1 MYNRVKR
8 ITGREN
14 TLYSSPSE
22 IADSAISIGVRK
34 ANLSTSAKFLLG
46 ILAGAFIAFGSQ
58 AANLITHT
66 MTDAASAKLTAGL
79 IFPAGLIMVIM
90 AGAELFT
97 GNCLMIIS
105 FAERRI
111 TFTKLLS
118 SWLVVYIGNLFGSVI
133 AAYLVSLSGQWN
145 MTGGLLGGLTL
156 KTAAAKISLSFTEA
170 ITLGVLCNWL
180 VCLAVWMSFG
190 AKDGISKAACIFF
203 PIWVFIASGFEHSIA
218 NMYYIPAGIL
228 AKFNPL
234 YVNKALA
241 LGASQAG
248 IDSLN
253 VLRMFT
259 RNLIPV
265 TIGNI
270 IGGCIFVGLAYWF
283 VYLRGK
289 K

>member
-1 MYNRVKR
+1 M
-8 ITGREN
+8 
-14 TLYSSPSE
+14 YSSPSE

-46 ILAGAFIAFGSQ
+46 ILAGAFIAFGAQ
-58 AANLITHT
+58 AANLVTHT
-66 MTDAASAKLTAGL
+66 ITDSASAKLTAGL

-105 FAERRI
+105 LAERRI
-111 TFTKLLS
+111 TPAKLLW
-118 SWLVVYIGNLFGSVI
+118 SWLVVYAGNLFGSLIV
-133 AAYLVSLSGQWN
+133 AWLVSLSGQWN
-145 MTGGLLGGLTL
+145 LTGGLLGGLTL
-156 KTAAAKISLSFTEA
+156 KTAAAKVSLSFTEA
-170 ITLGVLCNWL
+170 LTLGILCNWL

-190 AKDGISKAACIFF
+190 AKDGVSKAACVFF
-203 PIWVFIASGFEHSIA
+203 PVWVFIASGFEHSIA

-228 AKFNPL
+228 AKSNPS
-234 YVNKALA
+234 YVSRALE
-241 LGASQAG
+241 LGATQTG

-253 VLRMFT
+253 VVRMFT

-270 IGGCIFVGLAYWF
+270 IGGCMFVGLAYWF

>member
-1 MYNRVKR
+1 M
-8 ITGREN
+8 
-14 TLYSSPSE
+14 YSSPSE

-46 ILAGAFIAFGSQ
+46 ILAGAFIAFGAQ
-58 AANLITHT
+58 AANLVTHT
-66 MTDAASAKLTAGL
+66 MTDSASAKLTAGL

-105 FAERRI
+105 LAERRI
-111 TFTKLLS
+111 TLAKLLW
-118 SWLVVYIGNLFGSVI
+118 SWLVVYVGNFAGSLIV
-133 AAYLVSLSGQWN
+133 AYLVSLSGQWN
-145 MTGGLLGGLTL
+145 LTGGLLGGLTL
-156 KTAAAKISLSFTEA
+156 KTAAAKVSLSFTEA
-170 ITLGVLCNWL
+170 FTLGILCNWL

-190 AKDGISKAACIFF
+190 AKDGVSKVACIFF

-228 AKFNPL
+228 AKFNPS
-234 YVNKALA
+234 YVSKALG

-253 VLRMFT
+253 VVRMFT

-270 IGGCIFVGLAYWF
+270 IGGCMFVGLAYWF

>member
-1 MYNRVKR
+1 M
-8 ITGREN
+8 
-14 TLYSSPSE
+14 YSSPSE

-46 ILAGAFIAFGSQ
+46 ILAGAFIAFGAQ
-58 AANLITHT
+58 AANLVTHT
-66 MTDAASAKLTAGL
+66 ITDSASAKLTAGL

-111 TFTKLLS
+111 TLAKLLW
-118 SWLVVYIGNLFGSVI
+118 SWLVVYAGNLFGSLIV
-133 AAYLVSLSGQWN
+133 AYLVSLSGQWN

-156 KTAAAKISLSFTEA
+156 KTATAKISLSFTEA
-170 ITLGVLCNWL
+170 LTLGILCNWL

-190 AKDGISKAACIFF
+190 AKDGVSKAACIFF

-218 NMYYIPAGIL
+218 NMYYIPAGII
-228 AKFNPL
+228 AKFSPL
-234 YVNKALA
+234 YVSKALG

-253 VLRMFT
+253 VVRMFT

-270 IGGCIFVGLAYWF
+270 IGGCMFVGLAYWF

>member
-1 MYNRVKR
+1 
-8 ITGREN
+8 
-14 TLYSSPSE
+14 
-22 IADSAISIGVRK
+22 
-34 ANLSTSAKFLLG
+34 
-46 ILAGAFIAFGSQ
+46 
-58 AANLITHT
+58 
-66 MTDAASAKLTAGL
+66 
-79 IFPAGLIMVIM
+79 MVIM

-105 FAERRI
+105 LAERRI

-118 SWLVVYIGNLFGSVI
+118 SWLVVYLGNFAGSLIV
-133 AAYLVSLSGQWN
+133 AYLVSLSGQWN

-170 ITLGVLCNWL
+170 LTLGILCNWL

-190 AKDGISKAACIFF
+190 AKDGVSKAACIFF
-203 PIWVFIASGFEHSIA
+203 PIWVFVASGFEHSIA
-218 NMYYIPAGIL
+218 NMYYIPAGII
-228 AKFNPL
+228 AKCNTS
-234 YVNKALA
+234 YVAKAVE
-241 LGASQAG
+241 LGASQVG

-270 IGGCIFVGLAYWF
+270 IGGCMFVGLAYWMI
-283 VYLRGK
+283 YLRGK

>member
-1 MYNRVKR
+1 MHNR
-8 ITGREN
+8 REN
-14 TLYSSPSE
+14 SLYSSPSE

-46 ILAGAFIAFGSQ
+46 ILAGAFIAFGAQ

-66 MTDAASAKLTAGL
+66 ITDSASAKLTAGL

-105 FAERRI
+105 LAERRI
-111 TFTKLLS
+111 TFTKLLW
-118 SWLVVYIGNLFGSVI
+118 SWLVVYAGNFAGSLIV
-133 AAYLVSLSGQWN
+133 AYLVSLSGQWN
-145 MTGGLLGGLTL
+145 LTGGLLGGLTL

-170 ITLGVLCNWL
+170 LTLGILCNWL

-190 AKDGISKAACIFF
+190 AKDGVSKAACIFF

-228 AKFNPL
+228 AKSNPS
-234 YVNKALA
+234 YVSKALEI
-241 LGASQAG
+241 GASQTG

-270 IGGCIFVGLAYWF
+270 IGGCMFVGLAYWF

>member
-1 MYNRVKR
+1 MY
-8 ITGREN
+8 I
-14 TLYSSPSE
+14 SPSD

-46 ILAGAFIAFGSQ
+46 ILAGAFIAFGAQ
-58 AANLITHT
+58 AANLVTHT
-66 MTDAASAKLTAGL
+66 MTDSASAKLTAGL

-105 FAERRI
+105 LAERRI
-111 TFTKLLS
+111 TLAKLLW
-118 SWLVVYIGNLFGSVI
+118 SWLVVYVGNFAGSLIV
-133 AAYLVSLSGQWN
+133 AYLVSLSGQWN
-145 MTGGLLGGLTL
+145 MTGGLLGGLTI

-170 ITLGVLCNWL
+170 LTLGILCNWL

-190 AKDGISKAACIFF
+190 AKDGVSKAACIFF

-218 NMYYIPAGIL
+218 NMYYIPAGII

-234 YVNKALA
+234 YVSKALG

-253 VLRMFT
+253 VMRMFT

>member
-1 MYNRVKR
+1 M
-8 ITGREN
+8 
-14 TLYSSPSE
+14 
-22 IADSAISIGVRK
+22 
-34 ANLSTSAKFLLG
+34 
-46 ILAGAFIAFGSQ
+46 
-58 AANLITHT
+58 
-66 MTDAASAKLTAGL
+66 
-79 IFPAGLIMVIM
+79 
-90 AGAELFT
+90 
-97 GNCLMIIS
+97 
-105 FAERRI
+105 
-111 TFTKLLS
+111 
-118 SWLVVYIGNLFGSVI
+118 YIGNLFGSVI
-133 AAYLVSLSGQWN
+133 VAYLVSLSGQWN
-145 MTGGLLGGLTL
+145 ITGGLLGGLTL

-170 ITLGVLCNWL
+170 LTLGVLCNWL

-190 AKDGISKAACIFF
+190 AKDGVSKAACIFF

>member
-1 MYNRVKR
+1 MHNR
-8 ITGREN
+8 REN
-14 TLYSSPSE
+14 SLYSSPSE

-46 ILAGAFIAFGSQ
+46 ILAGAFIAFGAQ

-66 MTDAASAKLTAGL
+66 ITDSASAKLTAGL

-105 FAERRI
+105 LAERRI
-111 TFTKLLS
+111 TFTKLLW
-118 SWLVVYIGNLFGSVI
+118 SWLVVYAGNFAGSLIV
-133 AAYLVSLSGQWN
+133 AYLVSLSGQWN
-145 MTGGLLGGLTL
+145 LTGGLLGGLTL

-170 ITLGVLCNWL
+170 LTLGILCNWL

-190 AKDGISKAACIFF
+190 AKDGVSKAACIFF

-228 AKFNPL
+228 AKSNPS
-234 YVNKALA
+234 YVSRALEI
-241 LGASQAG
+241 GASQTG

-270 IGGCIFVGLAYWF
+270 IGGCMFVGLAYWF

>member
-1 MYNRVKR
+1 M
-8 ITGREN
+8 
-14 TLYSSPSE
+14 YSSSSE

-118 SWLVVYIGNLFGSVI
+118 SWLVVYIGNLLGSVI
-133 AAYLVSLSGQWN
+133 VAYLVSLSGQWN
-145 MTGGLLGGLTL
+145 LTGGLLGGLTL

-283 VYLRGK
+283 VYLRGLSNS
-289 K
+289 

>member
-1 MYNRVKR
+1 M
-8 ITGREN
+8 
-14 TLYSSPSE
+14 YSSPSE

-46 ILAGAFIAFGSQ
+46 ILAGAFIAFGAQ
-58 AANLITHT
+58 AANLVTHT
-66 MTDAASAKLTAGL
+66 MTDSASAKLTAGL

-105 FAERRI
+105 LAERRI
-111 TFTKLLS
+111 TLAKLLW
-118 SWLVVYIGNLFGSVI
+118 SWLVVYVGNFAGSLIV
-133 AAYLVSLSGQWN
+133 AYLVSLSGQWN
-145 MTGGLLGGLTL
+145 MTGGLLGGLTI

-170 ITLGVLCNWL
+170 LTLGILCNWL

-190 AKDGISKAACIFF
+190 AKDGISKAVCIFF
-203 PIWVFIASGFEHSIA
+203 PIWVFVASGFEHSIA

-228 AKFNPL
+228 AKFNPS
-234 YVNKALA
+234 YVSKALG

-253 VLRMFT
+253 LLRMFT

-270 IGGCIFVGLAYWF
+270 IGGCMFVGLAYWF

>member
-1 MYNRVKR
+1 M
-8 ITGREN
+8 
-14 TLYSSPSE
+14 YSSPSD

-46 ILAGAFIAFGSQ
+46 ILAGAFIAFGAQ
-58 AANLITHT
+58 AANLVTHT
-66 MTDAASAKLTAGL
+66 ITDSASAKLTAGL

-105 FAERRI
+105 LAERRI
-111 TFTKLLS
+111 TFAKLLW
-118 SWLVVYIGNLFGSVI
+118 SWLVVYAGNLFGSLIV
-133 AAYLVSLSGQWN
+133 AWLVSLSGQWN

-156 KTAAAKISLSFTEA
+156 KTAAAKVSLTFTESL
-170 ITLGVLCNWL
+170 TLGILCNWL

-190 AKDGISKAACIFF
+190 AKDGVSKAACVFF
-203 PIWVFIASGFEHSIA
+203 PVWVFIASGFEHSIA

-228 AKFNPL
+228 AKSNPS
-234 YVNKALA
+234 YVSRALEI
-241 LGASQAG
+241 GASQTG

-253 VLRMFT
+253 VVRMFT

-270 IGGCIFVGLAYWF
+270 IGGCMFVGLAYWY

>member
-1 MYNRVKR
+1 M
-8 ITGREN
+8 
-14 TLYSSPSE
+14 YSSPSE

-34 ANLSTSAKFLLG
+34 ANLSTPAKFLLG
-46 ILAGAFIAFGSQ
+46 ILAGAFIAFGAQ
-58 AANLITHT
+58 AANLVTHT
-66 MTDAASAKLTAGL
+66 MTDSASAKLTAGL

-105 FAERRI
+105 LAERRI
-111 TFTKLLS
+111 TLAKLLW
-118 SWLVVYIGNLFGSVI
+118 SWLVVYAGNLFGSLIV
-133 AAYLVSLSGQWN
+133 AWLVSLSGQWN
-145 MTGGLLGGLTL
+145 LTGGLLGGLTV
-156 KTAAAKISLSFTEA
+156 KTAAAKVSLSFTEA
-170 ITLGVLCNWL
+170 ITLGILCNWL

-190 AKDGISKAACIFF
+190 AKDGVSKAACIFF
-203 PIWVFIASGFEHSIA
+203 PVWVFIASGFEHSIA

-228 AKFNPL
+228 AKSNPS
-234 YVNKALA
+234 YVSRALEI
-241 LGASQAG
+241 GASQTG

-253 VLRMFT
+253 VVRMFT

-270 IGGCIFVGLAYWF
+270 IGGCMFVGLAYWF

>member
-1 MYNRVKR
+1 M
-8 ITGREN
+8 
-14 TLYSSPSE
+14 YSSPSE

-66 MTDAASAKLTAGL
+66 MTDAASAKFTAGL

-118 SWLVVYIGNLFGSVI
+118 SWLVVYVGNLFGSVI
-133 AAYLVSLSGQWN
+133 VAYLVSLSGQWN
-145 MTGGLLGGLTL
+145 ITGGLLGGLTL

-170 ITLGVLCNWL
+170 VMLGVLCNWL

>member
-1 MYNRVKR
+1 M
-8 ITGREN
+8 
-14 TLYSSPSE
+14 YSSPSE

-133 AAYLVSLSGQWN
+133 VAYLVSLSGQWN